1 MRLDDPNGYEAHLA
15 DARATYSNFT
25 SFEQWAKLQRRSNKR
40 DKNWNQVTAAKLATG
55 RQ

>member
-1 MRLDDPNGYEAHLA
+1 MRLDDPSGYEAHLA
-15 DARATYSNFT
+15 DARAAYPSFT
-25 SFEQWAKLQRRSNKR
+25 SFEEWAKARRRSTKR